1 MRNSRLRNLIV
12 RVFTAATM
20 VASQGALAQ
29 TAADENTQA
38 PAVPS
43 VDVILSSGGVLHGY
57 VVNGSGVPVGNV
69 DVTLTSPAGEVVAAK
84 SDEKGRFGFRGL
96 QGAGYQL
103 ETEHGVVVCR
113 AWTAKAAPP
122 KSAATLLL
130 VHDAELARGQ
140 WSAPPGV
147 NSGVSRLKRAMT
159 NPFFVATV
167 VGAAVAIPVAI
178 HNANKDDSSS

>member
-1 MRNSRLRNLIV
+1 MYTARFKSPIF
-12 RVFTAATM
+12 RVVTAAAL

-29 TAADENTQA
+29 TTTQQRAAA

-43 VDVILSSGGVLHGY
+43 VDVVLTSDGVLHGY
-57 VVNGSGVPVGNV
+57 VVNGAGVPMGNV
-69 DVTLTSPAGEVVAAK
+69 QVTLTSPTGDVVSAE

-103 ETEHGVVVCR
+103 ETEHGVVMCR

-159 NPFFVATV
+159 NPFFVATI

-178 HNANKDDSSS
+178 HNANQDDSSS

>member
-1 MRNSRLRNLIV
+1 MRNARLRNTIV
-12 RVFTAATM
+12 RVFTAAVLVT
-20 VASQGALAQ
+20 SQTALAQ
-29 TAADENTQA
+29 TGAERTAEG

-43 VDVILSSGGVLHGY
+43 VDVILASGGVLHGY
-57 VVNGSGVPVGNV
+57 VVNASGAPVGNV
-69 DVTLTSPAGEVVAAK
+69 EVKLTSPAGEVVAAK

-96 QGAGYQL
+96 QGSGYQL
-103 ETEHGVVVCR
+103 ETEHGVVMCR

-122 KSAATLLL
+122 KSSATLLV
-130 VHDAELARGQ
+130 VHDAELVRGQ

-147 NSGVSRLKRAMT
+147 NNGVSRLKRAMT

-178 HNANKDDSSS
+178 HNANQDDSSS

>member
-1 MRNSRLRNLIV
+1 MRTARLRNTIV
-12 RVFTAATM
+12 RMVTATAL

-29 TAADENTQA
+29 TTTTQNTES

-43 VDVILSSGGVLHGY
+43 VDVVLTGGGVLQGY
-57 VVNGSGVPVGNV
+57 TVSGSGQPVGNV
-69 DVTLTSPAGEVVAAK
+69 EVTLTSPTGEVVAAK

-103 ETEHGVVVCR
+103 ETEHGVVMCR

-122 KSAATLLL
+122 KSASTLLL

-140 WSAPPGV
+140 WSAPPAV
-147 NSGVSRLKRAMT
+147 NGGVSRLKRAMT

-178 HNANKDDSSS
+178 HNANQDDSSS